1 MLKYFEVG
9 KEKIYVFILT
19 LNNTSL
25 WRKAN
30 VLENIKYNPKINIC
44 YGIDGN
50 NKHLT
55 QSLLK
60 KYNIH
65 FDIMNLKSRNK
76 IILETYGR
84 LGRWLSTI
92 MLMKY
97 SMDTGRKIIV
107 FEDDLLLPRN
117 FNFQFSKYMN
127 HGKIVRLGE
136 WGDAYFLDPNACRYF
151 LVNHVYERGII
162 TNDDN
167 EIIFYYKAPFFPLI
181 QRQDF
186 GIATI
191 LRKNEK
197 SSIESRVKM
206 DNFTNVAR
214 GKKKILVSNRIW
226 EHDSN
231 KEINSEFTNYRV
243 IS

>member
-9 KEKIYVFILT
+9 KERIYVFILT
-19 LNNTSL
+19 LNNTSS

-30 VLENIKYNPKINIC
+30 VLENIKIIPRLTC

-60 KYNIH
+60 NII
-65 FDIMNLKSRNK
+65 FILILGLKRSNK

-127 HGKIVRLGE
+127 HGKIVRLG
-136 WGDAYFLDPNACRYF
+136 
-151 LVNHVYERGII
+151 
-162 TNDDN
+162 T
-167 EIIFYYKAPFFPLI
+167 
-181 QRQDF
+181 
-186 GIATI
+186 
-191 LRKNEK
+191 
-197 SSIESRVKM
+197 
-206 DNFTNVAR
+206 
-214 GKKKILVSNRIW
+214 
-226 EHDSN
+226 
-231 KEINSEFTNYRV
+231 
-243 IS
+243 